1 MMKNEEEV
9 IAVLKRPATIQGSEG
24 SLQEKKRLLKKE
36 NGVKSSN
43 EYLQWLQE
51 YKEEGKNEE
60 EKKMDLVTSESLKLL
75 EKISLRFDETD
86 SKWIRISRI

>member
-1 MMKNEEEV
+1 MMKNEKEV

-24 SLQEKKRLLKKE
+24 SLQKKKTLLKKE

-43 EYLQWLQE
+43 EYLQWRQE

-60 EKKMDLVTSESLKLL
+60 EKKMDAVTSESLKLL
-75 EKISLRFDETD
+75 EKNQLTF
-86 SKWIRISRI
+86 